1 MSSVF
6 RSAVLL
12 TAIACSMS
20 CTAQAPD
27 AAKAGG
33 KEGDKAADKNAGLSP
48 TAAAM
53 SEKQRNSYMIGMDV
67 AKSLEPI
74 KDEIDVAT
82 LSQAITTVFNGKPT
96 KLTAAEAEKIRN
108 EFSQMLQQKMA
119 KKASE
124 AAEKNLKEGQAF
136 LAANKAK
143 PGVRT
148 TPSGLQYMVMR
159 EGSGPKP
166 VATDKVRVNY
176 KGTLLDGTVFDS
188 SYDRGEPVEFALNQ
202 VIPGWTE
209 GVALMPVN
217 SKYKF
222 WIPAELAYGPN
233 GQPPIGANATL
244 VFEVELLGIVK

>member
-1 MSSVF
+1 MSSVI

-20 CTAQAPD
+20 CTAQAPE
-27 AAKAGG
+27 AAKAG
-33 KEGDKAADKNAGLSP
+33 DKAGEKAAGLSP

-53 SEKQRNSYMIGMDV
+53 TPKQRNSYMVGMDV

-82 LSQAITTVFNGKPT
+82 LSQAITAVFNGKPT

-108 EFSQMLQQKMA
+108 EFSQALQQKMA
-119 KKASE
+119 AK
-124 AAEKNLKEGQAF
+124 AAETAQKNLKEGEAF

-148 TPSGLQYMVMR
+148 TPSGLQYQVLR

-166 VATDKVRVNY
+166 QPTDKVRVNY

-188 SYDRGEPVEFALNQ
+188 SYERGEPVEFALNQ

-209 GVALMPVN
+209 GVQLMPVN

-222 WIPAELAYGPN
+222 WVPANLAYGPN

-244 VFEVELLGIVK
+244 VFEVELLGIVN

>member
-1 MSSVF
+1 MSSVI

-20 CTAQAPD
+20 CTAQAPE
-27 AAKAGG
+27 AAKAG
-33 KEGDKAADKNAGLSP
+33 DKAGEKAAGLSP

-53 SEKQRNSYMIGMDV
+53 TPKQRNSYMVGMDV

-74 KDEIDVAT
+74 KNEIDVAT
-82 LSQAITTVFNGKPT
+82 LSQAITAVFNGKPT

-108 EFSQMLQQKMA
+108 EFSQALQQKMA
-119 KKASE
+119 AK
-124 AAEKNLKEGQAF
+124 AAETAQKNLKEGEAF

-148 TPSGLQYMVMR
+148 TPSGLQYQVLR

-166 VATDKVRVNY
+166 QPTDKVRVNY

-209 GVALMPVN
+209 GVQLMPVN

-222 WIPAELAYGPN
+222 WVPANLAYGPN

-244 VFEVELLGIVK
+244 VFEVELLGIVN

>member
-1 MSSVF
+1 MSSVI

-20 CTAQAPD
+20 CTAQAPE
-27 AAKAGG
+27 AAKAG
-33 KEGDKAADKNAGLSP
+33 DKAGEKAAGLSP

-53 SEKQRNSYMIGMDV
+53 TPKQRNSYMVGMDV

-82 LSQAITTVFNGKPT
+82 LSQAITAVFNGKPT

-108 EFSQMLQQKMA
+108 EFSQALQQKMA
-119 KKASE
+119 AK
-124 AAEKNLKEGQAF
+124 AAETAQKNLKEGEAF

-148 TPSGLQYMVMR
+148 TPSGLQYQVIR

-166 VATDKVRVNY
+166 QPTDKVRVNY

-188 SYDRGEPVEFALNQ
+188 SYERGEPVEFALNQ

-209 GVALMPVN
+209 GVQLMPVN

-222 WIPAELAYGPN
+222 WVPANLAYGPN

-244 VFEVELLGIVK
+244 VFEVELLGIVN

>member
-1 MSSVF
+1 MSSVI

-20 CTAQAPD
+20 CTAQAPE
-27 AAKAGG
+27 AAKAG
-33 KEGDKAADKNAGLSP
+33 DKAGEKAAGLSP

-53 SEKQRNSYMIGMDV
+53 TPKQRNSYMVGMDV

-108 EFSQMLQQKMA
+108 EFSQALQQKMA
-119 KKASE
+119 AK
-124 AAEKNLKEGQAF
+124 AAETAQKNLKEGEAF

-148 TPSGLQYMVMR
+148 TPSGLQYQVLR

-166 VATDKVRVNY
+166 QPTDKVRVNY

-209 GVALMPVN
+209 GVQLMPVN

-222 WIPAELAYGPN
+222 WVPANLAYGPN

-244 VFEVELLGIVK
+244 VFEVELLGIVN

>member
-1 MSSVF
+1 MSSVI

-20 CTAQAPD
+20 CTAQAPE
-27 AAKAGG
+27 AAKAG
-33 KEGDKAADKNAGLSP
+33 DKAGEKAAGLSP

-53 SEKQRNSYMIGMDV
+53 TPKQRNSYMVGMDV

-82 LSQAITTVFNGKPT
+82 LSQAITAVFNGKPT

-108 EFSQMLQQKMA
+108 EFSQALQQKMA
-119 KKASE
+119 AK
-124 AAEKNLKEGQAF
+124 AAETAQKNLKEGEAF

-148 TPSGLQYMVMR
+148 TPSGLQYQVLR

-166 VATDKVRVNY
+166 QPTDKVRVNY

-209 GVALMPVN
+209 GVQLMPVN

-222 WIPAELAYGPN
+222 WVPANLAYGPN

-244 VFEVELLGIVK
+244 VFEVELLGIVN

>member
-1 MSSVF
+1 MSSVI
-6 RSAVLL
+6 RSAVLM

-20 CTAQAPD
+20 CTAQAPE
-27 AAKAGG
+27 AAKAG
-33 KEGDKAADKNAGLSP
+33 DKAGEKAAGLSP

-53 SEKQRNSYMIGMDV
+53 TPKQRNSYMVGMDV

-82 LSQAITTVFNGKPT
+82 LSQAITAVFNGKPT

-108 EFSQMLQQKMA
+108 EFSQALQQKMA
-119 KKASE
+119 AK
-124 AAEKNLKEGQAF
+124 AAETAQKNLKEGEAF

-148 TPSGLQYMVMR
+148 TPSGLQYQVLR

-166 VATDKVRVNY
+166 QPTDKVRVNY

-188 SYDRGEPVEFALNQ
+188 SYERGEPVEFALNQ

-209 GVALMPVN
+209 GVQLMPVN

-222 WIPAELAYGPN
+222 WVPANLAYGPN

-244 VFEVELLGIVK
+244 VFEVELLGIVN

>member
-1 MSSVF
+1 MSSVI

-20 CTAQAPD
+20 CTAQAPE
-27 AAKAGG
+27 AAKAG
-33 KEGDKAADKNAGLSP
+33 DKAGEKAAGLSP

-53 SEKQRNSYMIGMDV
+53 TPKQRNSYMVGMDV

-82 LSQAITTVFNGKPT
+82 LSQAITAVFNGKPT

-108 EFSQMLQQKMA
+108 EFSQALQQKMA
-119 KKASE
+119 AK
-124 AAEKNLKEGQAF
+124 AAETAQKNLKEGEAF

-148 TPSGLQYMVMR
+148 TPSGLQYQVLR

-166 VATDKVRVNY
+166 QPTDKVRVNY

-209 GVALMPVN
+209 GVQLMPVN

-222 WIPAELAYGPN
+222 WVPANLAYGPN
-233 GQPPIGANATL
+233 GQPPIGANATV
-244 VFEVELLGIVK
+244 VFEVELLGIVN

>member
-1 MSSVF
+1 MSSVI
-6 RSAVLL
+6 RSAVLM

-20 CTAQAPD
+20 CTAQAPE
-27 AAKAGG
+27 AAKAG
-33 KEGDKAADKNAGLSP
+33 DKAGEKAAGLSP

-53 SEKQRNSYMIGMDV
+53 TPKQRNSYMVGMDV

-82 LSQAITTVFNGKPT
+82 LSQAITAVFNGKPT

-108 EFSQMLQQKMA
+108 EFSQALQQKMA
-119 KKASE
+119 AK
-124 AAEKNLKEGQAF
+124 AAETAQKNLKEGEAF

-148 TPSGLQYMVMR
+148 TPSGLQYQVLR

-166 VATDKVRVNY
+166 QPTDKVRVNY

-209 GVALMPVN
+209 GVQLMPVN

-222 WIPAELAYGPN
+222 WVPANLAYGPN

-244 VFEVELLGIVK
+244 VFEVELLGIVN